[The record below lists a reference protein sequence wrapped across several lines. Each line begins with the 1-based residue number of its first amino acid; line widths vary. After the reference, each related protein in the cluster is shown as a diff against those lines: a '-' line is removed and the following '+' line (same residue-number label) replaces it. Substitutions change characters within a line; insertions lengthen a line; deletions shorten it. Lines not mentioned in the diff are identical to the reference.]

1 MKTYKIYQ
9 AGSFIQTNTELEVT
23 NPYTGEV
30 FAKTYLAGAGELEQA
45 IAQAKQAEQAMK
57 ELPAHKRY
65 AILMEISEGL
75 RKNRERLAET
85 LAMQS
90 GKPMKY
96 ALGEIDRATQGF
108 IIAAEESK
116 RLPREYMSIDWTPK
130 GEGREGLVRY
140 FPIGLVAGIAP
151 FNFPMNL
158 AVHKIAPALASGNP
172 IILKPA
178 SSTPLSVLE
187 LAEII
192 DQTDLPKGAL
202 SILPME
208 IEVASQLVTDERIHM
223 LSFTGSPSVGWK
235 MKQQAGKKKVALE
248 LGGNAGVIVSR
259 SADVKDAVEK
269 SVFGGF
275 AYSGQ
280 VCIHA
285 QRIYV
290 HNDIFEEFSRQ
301 FIQKVEQLKKG
312 DPLARDTDISV
323 LIDQKDADRVEA
335 WVQEAVDQGARVLTG
350 GKKEG
355 GFYQPTVLTGTQP
368 SMKVCSLEIFGPVV
382 TLEPF
387 DDFSQAVEEVNNSD
401 YGLQAGV
408 FTNNLK
414 EMNAAFD
421 QLDVGGVIINHVP
434 TFRLDHMPYGGMK
447 DSGFGREGIK
457 YSIRE
462 MMEPKL
468 LVKDTGHS

>member
-9 AGSFIQTNTELEVT
+9 AGSFIQTGTELEVV
-23 NPYTGEV
+23 NPYTQKI
-30 FAKTYLAGAGELEQA
+30 FAKTYLAGAGELNQA
-45 IAQAKQAEQAMK
+45 ITRAKEAEKVMQ
-57 ELPAHKRY
+57 ELPSHKRY
-65 AILMEISEGL
+65 GILMEISEGI
-75 RKNRERLAET
+75 RKNRERLAES

-90 GKPMKY
+90 GKPLKY

-116 RLPREYMSIDWTPK
+116 RLPREYMPLDWTPK

-140 FPIGLVAGIAP
+140 FPVGLVAGISP

-202 SILPME
+202 SILPMARE
-208 IEVASQLVTDERIHM
+208 AGNQLVTDERIRM
-223 LSFTGSPSVGWK
+223 LSFTGSPSVGWN

-248 LGGNAGVIVSR
+248 LGGNAGVIVSE
-259 SADVKDAVEK
+259 SADVKDAVDK
-269 SVFGGF
+269 CVFGGF

-285 QRIYV
+285 QRIFV
-290 HNDIFEEFSRQ
+290 HNDIFEAFTNR
-301 FIQKVEQLKKG
+301 FIKKVEHLKKG
-312 DPLARDTDISV
+312 DPLDRDTDISV
-323 LIDQKDADRVEA
+323 LIDKKDADRVEE
-335 WVQEAVDQGARVLTG
+335 WVREAIDQGARVLTG
-350 GKKEG
+350 GRKEG
-355 GFYQPTVLTGTQP
+355 GFYHPTVLTGTKP
-368 SMKVCSLEIFGPVV
+368 SMKVCALEIFGPVV

-387 DDFSQAVEEVNNSD
+387 NDFNHAVEEVNNSD

-408 FTNNLK
+408 FTNNLV
-414 EMNAAFD
+414 EINAAFD
-421 QLDVGGVIINHVP
+421 RLEVGGVIINHVP
-434 TFRLDHMPYGGMK
+434 TFRVDHMPYGGMK

-457 YSIRE
+457 YSIHE

-468 LVKDTGHS
+468 LVRDTGHS